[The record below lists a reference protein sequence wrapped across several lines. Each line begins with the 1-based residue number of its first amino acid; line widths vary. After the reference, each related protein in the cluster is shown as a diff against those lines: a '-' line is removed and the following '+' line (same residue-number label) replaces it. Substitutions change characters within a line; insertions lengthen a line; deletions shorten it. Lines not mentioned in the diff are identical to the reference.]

1 MDPDATSPDFLVG
14 VMARETFERDRVE
27 KKTSE
32 QPTVAERGGHRE
44 IARAILRA
52 RAARSDIQR

>member
-1 MDPDATSPDFLVG
+1 MDPDATSPDYLDG
-14 VMARETFERDRVE
+14 VMARETFERERVE

-32 QPTVAERGGHRE
+32 QPTVAERGGYRK